1 MTNEETNKKYQE
13 EKDKMLEEYDHIHEL
28 IMKTDSAA
36 GVLDMVAAQRILWKT
51 WMNVLKD

>member
-1 MTNEETNKKYQE
+1 MTNEEMNKKYQE

-36 GVLDMVAAQRILWKT
+36 GVLDMVTAQRILWKAWT
-51 WMNVLKD
+51 GRD